1 MPLPQQLAR
10 TSTPYDH
17 PIAPWNRYQHM
28 HEALNSARCH
38 PFIHRSDMAR
48 TLFTPTRRFSSTLL
62 RKTTHSERHLCDR
75 FGPECD
81 KYTLTTIG
89 NLYNWI
95 YPECSRQNQYHSD
108 RSESIRSTPTIVL
121 LPWYVHT
128 WLELH
133 IKSLSNFGSAVTV
146 SPIGR
151 RLQLFIT
158 LHTGHK
164 CTYTWHEPP
173 TLMSGQWVFLHIINH
188 IQL

>member
-1 MPLPQQLAR
+1 MSPIHTQVGHGTDPFHTNKTILINSTRENNPLWTPPMWSFWTWVWQIHSNNNREPLQL
-10 TSTPYDH
+10 
-17 PIAPWNRYQHM
+17 
-28 HEALNSARCH
+28 
-38 PFIHRSDMAR
+38 
-48 TLFTPTRRFSSTLL
+48 
-62 RKTTHSERHLCDR
+62 
-75 FGPECD
+75 
-81 KYTLTTIG
+81 
-89 NLYNWI
+89 NLSRI
-95 YPECSRQNQYHSD
+95 CSRQNQYHSD

-128 WLELH
+128 CLELH

-151 RLQLFIT
+151 RLQLFFT

-164 CTYTWHEPP
+164 CTYTWQEPP

>member
-1 MPLPQQLAR
+1 MSPIHTQVGHGTDPFHTNKTILINSTRENNPL
-10 TSTPYDH
+10 
-17 PIAPWNRYQHM
+17 W
-28 HEALNSARCH
+28 
-38 PFIHRSDMAR
+38 
-48 TLFTPTRRFSSTLL
+48 TL
-62 RKTTHSERHLCDR
+62 LCDR

-81 KYTLTTIG
+81 KFTLTTIG

-95 YPECSRQNQYHSD
+95 YPECARQNQYHSD

-121 LPWYVHT
+121 IPWYVHT

-151 RLQLFIT
+151 RLQLFFT

-164 CTYTWHEPP
+164 CTYTWQEPP